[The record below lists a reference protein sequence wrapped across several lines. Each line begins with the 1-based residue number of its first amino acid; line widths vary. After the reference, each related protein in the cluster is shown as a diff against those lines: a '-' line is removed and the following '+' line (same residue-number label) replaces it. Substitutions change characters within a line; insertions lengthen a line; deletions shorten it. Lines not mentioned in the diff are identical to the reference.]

1 MSETFVSFVNFVVNR
16 KTTVE
21 QEKVH
26 SRLIKACTDIG
37 ASQLRIQSSEEE
49 ARTWPMKHF

>member
-26 SRLIKACTDIG
+26 SRLIKACSDIG
-37 ASQLRIQSSEEE
+37 ASQIPNQPAEEE
-49 ARTWPMKHF
+49 ARPWPMKQF